1 MSEATDTA
9 EHTDAPEEKPAPG
22 PLESKLRSVR
32 DAGRKSLVPY
42 ITGGLGDDWLASLA
56 AVIDG
61 GADACE
67 IGIPFSDP
75 VMDGPVIQE
84 ANDIALAQGVTPQT
98 IASDLRDFESPIPLA
113 TMTYYNIAYRM
124 GHERYANLL
133 REAGVSATILPDI
146 QMDESDEWIAVANG
160 SGIENVLF
168 AAPTSPDERLERTG
182 RLARGFVYAV
192 GLLGITGER
201 NELAASAIEIA
212 RRAKEHT
219 DLPVLVGVGIGSP
232 EQAVEACSVA
242 DGVVIGST
250 VVRRLVAGLA
260 PDADPAE
267 TGPRAVRELVHRY
280 RTALDDAFP
289 GD

>member
-1 MSEATDTA
+1 MSVV
-9 EHTDAPEEKPAPG
+9 KAPG
-22 PLESKLRSVR
+22 KLESALSQVR
-32 DAGRKSLVPY
+32 AQGRKCLVPY

-75 VMDGPVIQE
+75 VMDGPVIQQ
-84 ANDIALAQGVTPQT
+84 ANDIALDAGVTPQS
-98 IASDLRDFESPIPLA
+98 IADDLRGFESPIPLA
-113 TMTYYNIAYRM
+113 VMTYYNIAYRM
-124 GHERYANLL
+124 GHDRFANLL
-133 REAGVSATILPDI
+133 TEAGVSATILPDI
-146 QMDESDEWIAVANG
+146 QMDESAEWIATSTEYG
-160 SGIENVLF
+160 LENVLF
-168 AAPTSPDERLERTG
+168 AAPTSPDERLAKTG
-182 RLARGFVYAV
+182 QMASGFVYAV

-201 NELAASAIEIA
+201 AELAASAVEIA

-242 DGVVIGST
+242 DGVIIGST
-250 VVRRLVAGLA
+250 VVRRLIHGHEHGSDGAA
-260 PDADPAE
+260 
-267 TGPRAVRELVHRY
+267 AVRELITEY
-280 RTALDDAFP
+280 RTALDAAYP

>member
-1 MSEATDTA
+1 VSDPASSTHTPGRIEAA
-9 EHTDAPEEKPAPG
+9 
-22 PLESKLRSVR
+22 LRAKR
-32 DAGRKSLVPY
+32 ATGQKCLVPY
-42 ITGGLGDDWLASLA
+42 ITGGLGDDWLASLS

-75 VMDGPVIQE
+75 VMDGPVIQQ
-84 ANDIALAQGVTPQT
+84 ANDIALGAGVTPQT
-98 IASDLRDFESPIPLA
+98 IASDLRGFESPIPLA

-124 GHERYANLL
+124 GHERFANMLND
-133 REAGVSATILPDI
+133 AGISGSILPDI
-146 QMDESDEWIAVANG
+146 QMDESTDWIETANAN
-160 SGIENVLF
+160 GIENVLF
-168 AAPTSPDERLERTG
+168 AAPTSPDDRLARTG
-182 RLARGFVYAV
+182 QMARGFVYAV

-201 NELAASAIEIA
+201 DALAASAIEIA

-242 DGVVIGST
+242 DGVIIGST
-250 VVRRLVAGLA
+250 VVRRLVEGNHSVAER
-260 PDADPAE
+260 ADS
-267 TGPRAVRELVHRY
+267 VRELISEY

-289 GD
+289 AA

>member
-1 MSEATDTA
+1 MSEASAASTSA
-9 EHTDAPEEKPAPG
+9 LVAG
-22 PLESKLRSVR
+22 PIESTLRAVR
-32 DAGRKSLVPY
+32 DSGRKCLVPY

-75 VMDGPVIQE
+75 VMDGPIIQQ
-84 ANDIALAQGVTPQT
+84 ANDIALAAGVTPQS
-98 IASDLRDFESPIPLA
+98 ICGDLRNFESPIPLA

-124 GHERYANLL
+124 GHERFANMLN
-133 REAGVSATILPDI
+133 EAGISGSILPDI
-146 QMDESDEWIAVANG
+146 QMDESAEWIETANAN
-160 SGIENVLF
+160 GIENILF
-168 AAPTSPDERLERTG
+168 DAPTSPDERLARTG
-182 RLARGFVYAV
+182 ELARGFVYAV

-201 NELAASAIEIA
+201 SQLAASAVEIA

-242 DGVVIGST
+242 DGVIIGST
-250 VVRRLVAGLA
+250 VVRRLVEGSGSVAER
-260 PDADPAE
+260 ADS
-267 TGPRAVRELVHRY
+267 VRELIAEY
-280 RTALDDAFP
+280 RSALDAAFP
-289 GD
+289 GEP

>member
-1 MSEATDTA
+1 VSGRLQSTLSE
-9 EHTDAPEEKPAPG
+9 
-22 PLESKLRSVR
+22 VR
-32 DAGRKSLVPY
+32 DAGRKCLVPY
-42 ITGGLGDDWLASLA
+42 ITGGLGDNWLASLS

-84 ANDIALAQGVTPQT
+84 ANDIALASGVTPQS
-98 IASDLRDFESPIPLA
+98 IAGDLRDFESPIPLA

-124 GHERYANLL
+124 GHERFANMLN
-133 REAGVSATILPDI
+133 EAGICASILPDI
-146 QMDESDEWIAVANG
+146 QMDESEDWIRVANEN
-160 SGIENVLF
+160 GIENILF
-168 AAPTSPDERLERTG
+168 AAPTSPDD
-182 RLARGFVYAV
+182 RLARTGTLAKGFVYAV

-201 NELAASAIEIA
+201 SELASSAVEIA

-242 DGVVIGST
+242 DGVIIGST
-250 VVRRLVAGLA
+250 VVRRLLDENQG
-260 PDADPAE
+260 PD
-267 TGPRAVRELVHRY
+267 AVRELIASY
-280 RTALDDAFP
+280 RSALDEAFP
-289 GD
+289 GT